1 MLILQKA
8 YTNNTYML
16 KPIVLKNGLT
26 VIKLPKPS
34 SKMFITGFVTLSGSA
49 QESDNF
55 PQGMSRLIEKL
66 FRCGTDKHPS
76 AKNLTT
82 ALEGMGAEYISQTN
96 QELTQHYI
104 STPSNHQYKAVS
116 MLAEIIQHSYFDH
129 KDIEQE
135 KQNTIEYVKSFDAG
149 DGKQSPL
156 ALSNLYV
163 NHSLGLPISGSIETL
178 TSIRKTDIDNY
189 MFHQYHTNRSYVI
202 LAGNFDSKTIM
213 DLVDQEWGYW
223 NPKNRRFVESPSFD
237 YQDAGSLP
245 RIQYRQRGL
254 PYTELVISFL
264 LDEGLKPKYEQ
275 NPVEE
280 QKQLSDTEVEE
291 LKDRKLSQDAELLV
305 MNTIL
310 GQGYSSR
317 LWSKGVEEE
326 LFFNDISSDLIRFQ
340 NTGYLQIKGKTD
352 NSQFTFA
359 LECIFSVLDSLK
371 QTTISI
377 NELAKAKE
385 YLKGRLVLESENLLS
400 STLWQVENMLG
411 SSLIYD
417 LDDMIEKINK
427 VEASGIRSRALDLFI
442 PQRMAITTLG
452 TAKETRLVDKL
463 IAKYIG

>member
-1 MLILQKA
+1 
-8 YTNNTYML
+8 ML

-26 VIKLPKPS
+26 VIKLPKTS
-34 SKMFITGFVTLSGSA
+34 SKMFISGFVTLSGSA
-49 QESDNF
+49 QESGNF
-55 PQGMSRLIEKL
+55 PQGMSRMIEKL

-82 ALEGMGAEYISQTN
+82 ALEGMGAEYTSQTN

-104 STPSNHQYKAVS
+104 SVPSNHQYKAVS
-116 MLAEIIQHSYFDH
+116 ILAEIIQHSYFDQ
-129 KDIEQE
+129 KDIEME
-135 KQNTIEYVKSFDAG
+135 KQNTIEFVKTFDAG
-149 DGKQSPL
+149 DGKRSPL
-156 ALSNLYV
+156 ALSNLYA
-163 NHSLGLPISGSIETL
+163 NHNLGLPVCGSIESL
-178 TSIRKTDIDNY
+178 TSIQKTDVDNY
-189 MFHQYHTNRSYVI
+189 LFHQFHTNRSFVI
-202 LAGNFDSKTIM
+202 LAGNYDNKAIM

-223 NPKNRRFVESPSFD
+223 NPKNRRFVESPNFD

-275 NPVEE
+275 NPLEE
-280 QKQLSDTEVEE
+280 PKVLTESDIEE
-291 LKDRKLSQDAELLV
+291 LKDRKLAQDAELLV

-310 GQGYSSR
+310 GQGYSSK

-326 LFFNDISSDLIRFQ
+326 LLFNDITSDLIRFQ
-340 NTGYLQIKGKTD
+340 NTGYLQIQGKTD

-371 QTTISI
+371 QTTVSI

-385 YLKGRLVLESENLLS
+385 YLKGRLIMENENLLS

-417 LDDMIEKINK
+417 LDDLINKINK
-427 VEASGIRSRALDLFI
+427 VEASGIRARALDLFI
-442 PQRMAITTLG
+442 TQRMTITTLG